1 MSIGQ
6 RVRYIGPK
14 KDRHGIE
21 IPYTFGTVTDD
32 AEIGVTVKLDENDY
46 AQTWRGS
53 VGAFGRSWSPI
64 RYVAKVELYEQIE
77 RGQSVGNGYAVARF
91 LPDNTRLHR
100 IHDFGSDDGAARSL
114 VEKLN
119 ADPSFQIY
127 LPIGYPGPDGP
138 QKHLRARDFPRE
150 EFLSIGYTEA
160 ESWTLYYSQRARA
173 VSDPLSPYGQIIM
186 AKLVTREGYPAEP
199 LTPREQAWLEER
211 TALRAHP
218 VLRMRMDVEESGKYG
233 SWSKEETQARLAAS
247 ALGEI
252 ALRAAGIIQ

>member
-53 VGAFGRSWSPI
+53 VGAFDRSWSPI

-91 LPDNTRLHR
+91 LTDDTRLHR
-100 IHDFGSDDGAARSL
+100 IHDFGSDDGAARAL
-114 VEKLN
+114 AAELN
-119 ADPSFQIY
+119 ADTSFQIY
-127 LPIGYPGPDGP
+127 LPIGYPCRED
-138 QKHLRARDFPRE
+138 HLRARDFQQH
-150 EFLSIGYTEA
+150 EFVRLGYSDSEA
-160 ESWTLYYSQRARA
+160 WTLRASQYLRA
-173 VSDPLSPYGQIIM
+173 VDDPLSPCVEIIRG
-186 AKLVTREGYPAEP
+186 KLAVTNGHPSGK
-199 LTPREQAWLEER
+199 LTPREKAWVDEQA
-211 TALRAHP
+211 ALLADP
-218 VLRMRMDVEESGKYG
+218 VLRVRLSIARDMGHSIETEQESLAKSDLG
-233 SWSKEETQARLAAS
+233 QA
-247 ALGEI
+247 
-252 ALRAAGIIQ
+252 ALRKAWIIP